1 MLNRA
6 VDEAE
11 ADALHRAAD
20 EAEALCR
27 AVEEAEAEIEACA
40 CEQSLASLSCE
51 PETDIYMRSYIGHTG
66 PLCGPKRG
74 RAALGCV
81 CVCGGGGEGERL

>member
-11 ADALHRAAD
+11 AEALHRAVD

-40 CEQSLASLSCE
+40 CEQS
-51 PETDIYMRSYIGHTG
+51 
-66 PLCGPKRG
+66 
-74 RAALGCV
+74 RATRPPVSAVNLKQISI
-81 CVCGGGGEGERL
+81 